1 MRSAVAAV
9 TCRSV
14 RLGTFGTPWPTLHPE
29 RAPPTGIFSVVRIR
43 FTEPDDAKIIE
54 LLTKTLQ
61 LQAKRREGF
70 ILGRSSKEVS
80 RISPEGPR
88 LSRDRG
94 QNSPDDDFRLQ
105 CGH

>member
-29 RAPPTGIFSVVRIR
+29 RVPPTGIFSVVRIR

-61 LQAKRREGF
+61 LRAKRREGF